1 MFRHD
6 NASLVY
12 QTEPFFLHSRRHH
25 FKGFTSADAVGKQSI
40 AAEFRPHYGVQLMR
54 FQPYGRRHSGERL
67 MRAVKFS
74 ADYAVEQIVVALNI
88 FLAALRLLP
97 QPALKGFFHFQSL
110 ILRQISLLFVY
121 FIMLLS
127 VNIGYLVLD
136 DDIPIVEQIFK
147 DRLCRHSGCAVN
159 LRCSSRSIPILVFDF
174 VLACYGTAQR
184 FKEAS
189 LCVLRKEFLI
199 VLNIYP

>member
-6 NASLVY
+6 NASLIY
-12 QTEPFFLHSRRHH
+12 QTEPLFLHSRSHH

-40 AAEFRPHYGVQLMR
+40 AAEFRPHYSVQLMR
-54 FQPYGRRHSGERL
+54 FQPYGRRHSGESL

-74 ADYAVEQIVVALNI
+74 ADYAVKQIIVALNI

-97 QPALKGFFHFQSL
+97 QPALKSVFHFQSL
-110 ILRQISLLFVY
+110 ILRQISLLFIY

-127 VNIGYLVLD
+127 VNIGYLILD

-147 DRLCRHSGCAVN
+147 YRLCRHSGCAVN
-159 LRCSSRSIPILVFDF
+159 LRCGGRGIPILVFDF
-174 VLACYGTAQR
+174 VFAGDCSAHRLVKSC
-184 FKEAS
+184 
-189 LCVLRKEFLI
+189 LCVILKEMLI

>member
-1 MFRHD
+1 MLRND

-12 QTEPFFLHSRRHH
+12 KTEPFFLHSRSHH

-40 AAEFRPHYGVQLMR
+40 AAKFRPHYSVQLMR

-67 MRAVKFS
+67 MRAVKLS
-74 ADYAVEQIVVALNI
+74 ANNAVEQIVVALNI

-97 QPALKGFFHFQSL
+97 QPALKNVFHFQSL
-110 ILRQISLLFVY
+110 ILRQIGLLFFY

-127 VNIGYLVLD
+127 INIGYLVLD
-136 DDIPIVEQIFK
+136 HDIPIVEQIFK

-159 LRCSSRSIPILVFDF
+159 LRCGGRGVPILVFNF
-174 VLACYGTAQR
+174 ILAGNGSAHRLVKSC
-184 FKEAS
+184 
-189 LCVLRKEFLI
+189 LCVILKEMLI